1 MPIKWIN
8 TYTNDPLEV
17 AFKKYV
23 DKNYKCKGWWNLS
36 SDYELLERFIR
47 KCPLYRPKLWRFFHE
62 KMLAGNKV
70 NLERRLFLHN
80 FSKLKA
86 EMKTSKTTFKL
97 VIPKQFKSLTP
108 Q

>member
-1 MPIKWIN
+1 MPTKWIN

-62 KMLAGNKV
+62 KMLTGNKGQFGEEV
-70 NLERRLFLHN
+70 VSPQFQQTKSRNENL
-80 FSKLKA
+80 
-86 EMKTSKTTFKL
+86 
-97 VIPKQFKSLTP
+97 
-108 Q
+108 